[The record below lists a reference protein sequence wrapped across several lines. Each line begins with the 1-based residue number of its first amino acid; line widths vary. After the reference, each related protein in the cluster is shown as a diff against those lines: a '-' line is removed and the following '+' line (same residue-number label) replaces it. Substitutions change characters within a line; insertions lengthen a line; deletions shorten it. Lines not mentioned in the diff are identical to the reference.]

1 MNFIKQYH
9 THTQKDDRLRT
20 EPSPR
25 NQKYELNKENIH
37 IEYQPKPNE
46 MGRKIIARKK
56 MIMTHAKASTSR
68 METKKPLKEQCA

>member
-37 IEYQPKPNE
+37 IEYQPKPN
-46 MGRKIIARKK
+46 
-56 MIMTHAKASTSR
+56 
-68 METKKPLKEQCA
+68 